1 MAILKDSLVD
11 LERYRLQ
18 LEDNVARLRASL
30 RYWQTWEAEY
40 EGMKEEISDLGPKHA
55 KEDMV
60 ERRPNSWLLIRLTC
74 FLGESWPRLRR

>member
-1 MAILKDSLVD
+1 MAVVKDSLVD

-40 EGMKEEISDLGPKHA
+40 EGMKEEISSLGPEHA
-55 KEDMV
+55 EQDMV
-60 ERRPNSWLLIRLTC
+60 ERQSIQWSLIWLKY
-74 FLGESWPRLRR
+74 FPGERWPRLQR